1 MDALHP
7 RSHPERV
14 NLGLEY
20 SFMDIAYARLGYLY
34 NYDERGLTYG
44 AGVNVGP
51 LKIDYAL
58 TPFGVFDNVSRI
70 SIGIAR

>member
-1 MDALHP
+1 M
-7 RSHPERV
+7 
-14 NLGLEY
+14 N
-20 SFMDIAYARLGYLY
+20 IAYARVGYLY
-34 NYDERGLTYG
+34 NYAERGLTYG

>member
-1 MDALHP
+1 M
-7 RSHPERV
+7 
-14 NLGLEY
+14 N
-20 SFMDIAYARLGYLY
+20 IAYARVGYLY
-34 NYDERGLTYG
+34 NYDESGLTYG

-58 TPFGVFDNVSRI
+58 TPFGVFDNVCRI